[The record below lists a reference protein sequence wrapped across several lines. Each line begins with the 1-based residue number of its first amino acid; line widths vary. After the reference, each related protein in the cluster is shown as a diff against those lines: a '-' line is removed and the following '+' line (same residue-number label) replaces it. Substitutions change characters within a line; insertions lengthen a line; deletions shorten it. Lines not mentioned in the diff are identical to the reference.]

1 MPYIEPEQS
10 MDVVPAENKPD
21 KNDGL
26 NDLDAEEVG
35 KVVVKLQEEI
45 QIIKLQL
52 ENLPGYDKGEVPEH
66 LVNLKTELEVTF
78 SSLERKNEMLINA
91 MTKNFGKTHQDLP
104 NFRLPPVSNTSKK
117 TTLFALP
124 PPEEIISDIV
134 AEPFPRGKNA
144 GILKP
149 TASRPGVKQGSYKPK
164 RSLGDVMKQ
173 RHMRDA
179 RVRA

>member
-1 MPYIEPEQS
+1 M
-10 MDVVPAENKPD
+10 
-21 KNDGL
+21 
-26 NDLDAEEVG
+26 G

-52 ENLPGYDKGEVPEH
+52 ENLPGYDKGKLQQKNFERTSNQLIGEVPEH

-78 SSLERKNEMLINA
+78 ASLERKNEMLINA

-164 RSLGDVMKQ
+164 RSLGEVMKQ
-173 RHMRDA
+173 RHIRDA